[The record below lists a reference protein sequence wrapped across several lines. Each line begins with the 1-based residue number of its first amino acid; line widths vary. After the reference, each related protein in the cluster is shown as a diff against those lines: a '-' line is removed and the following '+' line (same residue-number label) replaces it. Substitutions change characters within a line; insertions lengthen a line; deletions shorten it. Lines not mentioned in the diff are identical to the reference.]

1 MKKAYT
7 VAELLV
13 VISLITI
20 FSGIGLYFSYKVK
33 QVNRLERAKIFLASK
48 IHLARSYAL
57 SPRKVN
63 GATPFGFGIY
73 ISHFPTDHFYLF
85 ADLDNDHEYST
96 SSDVIIK
103 KFFLEKLTEISSA
116 CFLEE
121 EAEEEACK
129 EVCEKLHLFFA
140 FPDAKVY
147 FNGAE
152 SVASVKITLKE
163 KSSGKEGEVYVNQL
177 GQISF

>member
-116 CFLEE
+116 CFPEGDISQ
-121 EAEEEACK
+121 
-129 EVCEKLHLFFA
+129 LHLFFA

-152 SVASVKITLKE
+152 SVGSVKISLKE